1 MAKEYAMYHGDE
13 FIAIGTTKELAKL
26 LKVKTRTIQFY
37 RTTAYQK
44 RTSGKGFIF
53 VDLGEE
59 QLES

>member
-1 MAKEYAMYHGDE
+1 MAKEYAMYHGDK

-44 RTSGKGFIF
+44 RTAGKGFIF

-59 QLES
+59 HLES

>member
-1 MAKEYAMYHGDE
+1 MAKEYALYHDDD